1 MNRVVF
7 TRKHIIVASLI
18 LVMGVF
24 LSVSGWLFAI
34 EPSRK
39 ELGEL
44 TQKLKT
50 VKQEITQEENL
61 LRTVKGLPSLLE
73 SDFVTN
79 DPIIPNG
86 IQLQEYFDR
95 LKQLDESMGISFQHV
110 SFENV
115 TIFPELAEGA
125 SNTSLKQ
132 LQNTTVAFDVLAS
145 GEQELLNFVK
155 ELETTNRFTKVEQ
168 VTYRCNPDSLGED
181 SYAYSASIVLQMYYL
196 SYAETGRPVE

>member
-50 VKQEITQEENL
+50 VKQEITQEEKL